1 MIQLT
6 EITEVSSTGKYAVR
20 SVYIN
25 PTQVVMVREDTRM
38 SGLMAEGKL
47 DLGFNANMRFSR
59 VTVRGGTSN
68 YDVTVAGDPTTVYE
82 KVNASKTLL
91 KG

>member
-6 EITEVSSTGKYAVR
+6 EVIENTAGKYMVR

-25 PTQVVMVREDTRM
+25 PTQVVMVREDVRLG
-38 SGLMAEGKL
+38 SIMAEGKL
-47 DLGFNANMRFSR
+47 DLGFTPNMRFSR
-59 VTVRGGTSN
+59 ITVRGGTSN
-68 YDVTVAGDPTTVYE
+68 YDVVVAGDPTIVYE
-82 KVNASKTLL
+82 KVNTSKTLL